1 MSTLDP
7 TTANGLDG
15 LVERARDGGT
25 VLDVFAIA
33 SERLRRLVPFDAAV
47 WGATDPVTSLPA
59 APTRAENMEERIRSV
74 GFDAIERFWES
85 EFLERDFNS
94 FAELT
99 RGAEAAAGLHQATG
113 GRPARSSRYRE
124 VLAIKGFGDEM
135 RAVLKVGDVPW
146 ASFNLFRER
155 GRPPFDSAEI
165 ETVSQLSRPLGEAV
179 RERARPPLPS
189 RPSGAERGPG
199 LMMFAPGGELVSA
212 NDEALAWIEELPID
226 SWEKPADQ
234 PDAFRPEILPLVL
247 VSTLTRA
254 RASALHGEGGT
265 CRSRTRSAAGRW
277 LVCHASCLRDADGT
291 FGNTALVIEPA
302 KSSEIAPL
310 IVQAYGLTEREQ
322 EITQLLS
329 RGASTAEM
337 AERLF
342 LSPHT
347 VRDHLKAI
355 FEKVGVSSRGE
366 VVAKLFAEHY
376 APVHL
381 APENAEWVND
391 TE

>member
-7 TTANGLDG
+7 TTANGLDW
-15 LVERARDGGT
+15 LVDRAHAADD
-25 VLDVFAIA
+25 VLHLFASV
-33 SERLRRLVPFDAAV
+33 SERLRRMVPFDAAV
-47 WGATDPVTSLPA
+47 WGATDPATSLPT

-99 RGAEAAAGLHQATG
+99 RAPGPAAGLHQATG
-113 GRPARSSRYRE
+113 GRPSRSTRYRE
-124 VLAIKGFGDEM
+124 VLGVKGFGDEM
-135 RAVLKVGDVPW
+135 RAVFRVDDVSW
-146 ASFNLFRER
+146 ASMNLFRER
-155 GRPPFDSAEI
+155 GRQPFDSAEI
-165 ETVSQLSRPLGEAV
+165 ETVARLSQPLAEAV
-179 RERARPPLPS
+179 RAMARPPLPPH
-189 RPSGAERGPG
+189 PSAPERGPG

-226 SWEKPADQ
+226 SWEKPAD
-234 PDAFRPEILPLVL
+234 RPGQARPQILPLVL

-254 RASALHGEGGT
+254 RASALHGEGGS
-265 CRSRTRSAAGRW
+265 CRSRTRTATGRW
-277 LVCHASCLRDADGT
+277 LVCHASCLRDQDGT

-302 KSSEIAPL
+302 TSSEIAPI
-310 IVQAYGLTEREQ
+310 IVQAYGLTERER

-329 RGASTAEM
+329 HGASTAEM

-347 VRDHLKAI
+347 VRDHLKAV

-366 VVAKLFAEHY
+366 LVAKLFAEHY

-381 APENAEWVND
+381 APENGEWVND
-391 TE
+391 PA